1 MSTPPSSSPTVSRR
15 VAPPCWTKQETL
27 ALIQA
32 YKDKWFA
39 LRRRNLKA
47 SDWDSVSAVVS
58 SASDPDTTKSSVQCR
73 HKIEKLRQRY
83 RAEKQRC
90 LKNPGKFSSS
100 WDLFPL
106 LDSMN
111 FASSSVNGSVD
122 PDLIH
127 KVSGFYWKL
136 KNHGEMHGNSGSN
149 LGFDHD
155 FSAGSGPNFDFDHK
169 FRGGVK
175 LQGNRDFVTQGVK
188 RFKSNGRIGNDYGSM
203 ADFDHSF
210 SQGDDIVGEFPLKT
224 IGGKGF
230 MNTGFKPKNHS
241 SSNLD
246 QDYDN
251 DLEDYVDEGMRFQA
265 KVSSAWDSVPQGFHL
280 KKRGRVD
287 KSVDHGV
294 HYGDLNGF
302 ASCSRPGLGVK
313 NGSGGIKRGIDPVA
327 EIASSIKSLAEGFVR
342 MEKMKMEMMK
352 EIEKTRMEIE
362 MKNTETVLESQEKII
377 DVLAKA
383 MLE

>member
-1 MSTPPSSSPTVSRR
+1 MSTPPPSSATLSRR
-15 VAPPCWTKQETL
+15 VAPPCWTKEETL

-32 YKDKWFA
+32 YKEKWFA

-47 SDWDSVSAVVS
+47 SDWDAVSAVVS
-58 SASDPDTTKSSVQCR
+58 SASDPDNTKSSVQCR

-122 PDLIH
+122 PDLIY
-127 KVSGFYWKL
+127 KVGGFHWKL
-136 KNHGEMHGNSGSN
+136 KNHGKMHGNYGSN

-155 FSAGSGPNFDFDHK
+155 FSGGSSPNFDFDHK

-224 IGGKGF
+224 LGGKGF
-230 MNTGFKPKNHS
+230 MNMGFKPRNHG
-241 SSNLD
+241 SSNID

-251 DLEDYVDEGMRFQA
+251 DLEEYVDEGTRFQA

-280 KKRGRVD
+280 KKH
-287 KSVDHGV
+287 HGV
-294 HYGDLNGF
+294 DYGVLNGF

-313 NGSGGIKRGIDPVA
+313 NGSGGINPVA
-327 EIASSIKSLAEGFVR
+327 EIASSIKFLAEGFVR
-342 MEKMKMEMMK
+342 MEKMKMEMVK
-352 EIEKTRMEIE
+352 EIEKTRMEME
-362 MKNTETVLESQEKII
+362 MKHTETILESQEKIM